1 MSFRS
6 YNLIIIHI
14 TFRGRDDRKIT
25 KMTNYARAIPTNGRS
40 KVENY
45 LVTTVTNDRFIFQSV
60 RRKTDILTRKMMNS
74 ESILTLET
82 RKKEIFYSEDTW
94 YIKLYAF
101 CVHVYSFIVSFVSF
115 KKNIQLIVLFIY
127 I

>member
-1 MSFRS
+1 M
-6 YNLIIIHI
+6 
-14 TFRGRDDRKIT
+14 DDRKLKTI
-25 KMTNYARAIPTNGRS
+25 
-40 KVENY
+40 
-45 LVTTVTNDRFIFQSV
+45 VTTVTNDRFIFQSV
-60 RRKTDILTRKMMNS
+60 RRKTDILIRKMMNS

-101 CVHVYSFIVSFVSF
+101 YVHVYSFIVSFVSF

-127 I
+127 IYKI